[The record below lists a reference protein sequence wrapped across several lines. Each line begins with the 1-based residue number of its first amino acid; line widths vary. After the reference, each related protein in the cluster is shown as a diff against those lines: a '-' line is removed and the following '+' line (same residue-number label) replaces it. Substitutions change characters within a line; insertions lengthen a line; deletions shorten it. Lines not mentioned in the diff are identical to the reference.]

1 MTGQPSRSAWRSS
14 FARQVYAI
22 VRRIPLGRV
31 TTYGSIAA
39 IIPAPRGIDPLAY
52 RRIRARWVGYAMAA
66 APEDVPWQRVV
77 NALGRISPRPGFG
90 AAWQMALLKR
100 EGIRFSRQGRI
111 DLKTYGWAP
120 RRSAVACGPTS
131 RLRNES

>member
-90 AAWQMALLKR
+90 AAWQKAVLVR
-100 EGIRFSRQGRI
+100 EGIRFSRPGGI
-111 DLKTYGWAP
+111 DLKKHGWAP
-120 RRSAVACGPTS
+120 RRSAAARRPT
-131 RLRNES
+131 